1 MAKDKKARA
10 LSAVPVDAAQL
21 TPAAI
26 TPDTITPDLDAEL
39 EALLDEESDAEFGE
53 SEAQVASA
61 EPRAVLKEWSA
72 QDFANIYT
80 RFRPHLERH
89 ARRFLRNPSQV
100 DEVVQDAFLYLM
112 VTLPELDSEVGVL
125 RFLKWKTRLLCL
137 DVIRASGRA
146 QISNIDAHAE
156 FESNDPEMGTNLE
169 QAEDAAIVRLALSK
183 LNPRHREV
191 LLASMYEEKS
201 TREIAAQ
208 VGLSENATLQLI
220 FRARSAFKKALLGD
234 NFETAGMSVSA
245 ILSVAARKAAA
256 DAKKVGAQA
265 MVFVL
270 FLMLAVGGFVSFSN
284 RNTDA
289 TTVAEGNAPASETS
303 EPVASAPIEAPNAK
317 TATDEAPAETTES
330 APAKTS
336 APVIQTVVNTPSQ
349 APAAS
354 PSPSSSPFSTN
365 ALATIYDSSKS
376 EVFFARTSQSTEDF
390 GVDAAQGYLVN
401 ASQGIS
407 AEFVFEADAA
417 VPFKNVVVA
426 YIIDGVPYFSYPT
439 VTDVVVGVDQFG
451 IQHVVYF
458 GKAKYFADAN
468 RKVYTDDKLSNSTVR
483 IELVIKKDRSGV
495 QSTNLDLL
503 RAE

>member
-1 MAKDKKARA
+1 
-10 LSAVPVDAAQL
+10 VAAE
-21 TPAAI
+21 TPA
-26 TPDTITPDLDAEL
+26 
-39 EALLDEESDAEFGE
+39 
-53 SEAQVASA
+53 
-61 EPRAVLKEWSA
+61 
-72 QDFANIYT
+72 
-80 RFRPHLERH
+80 
-89 ARRFLRNPSQV
+89 
-100 DEVVQDAFLYLM
+100 
-112 VTLPELDSEVGVL
+112 
-125 RFLKWKTRLLCL
+125 
-137 DVIRASGRA
+137 
-146 QISNIDAHAE
+146 
-156 FESNDPEMGTNLE
+156 E
-169 QAEDAAIVRLALSK
+169 QPA
-183 LNPRHREV
+183 
-191 LLASMYEEKS
+191 
-201 TREIAAQ
+201 
-208 VGLSENATLQLI
+208 
-220 FRARSAFKKALLGD
+220 
-234 NFETAGMSVSA
+234 
-245 ILSVAARKAAA
+245 
-256 DAKKVGAQA
+256 
-265 MVFVL
+265 
-270 FLMLAVGGFVSFSN
+270 
-284 RNTDA
+284 A
-289 TTVAEGNAPASETS
+289 TTDE
-303 EPVASAPIEAPNAK
+303 EPVA
-317 TATDEAPAETTES
+317 TTEP
-330 APAKTS
+330 APVN
-336 APVIQTVVNTPSQ
+336 APVISTVVNIPSQ

-407 AEFVFEADAA
+407 AEFIFEADAA

>member
-1 MAKDKKARA
+1 
-10 LSAVPVDAAQL
+10 
-21 TPAAI
+21 
-26 TPDTITPDLDAEL
+26 
-39 EALLDEESDAEFGE
+39 
-53 SEAQVASA
+53 
-61 EPRAVLKEWSA
+61 
-72 QDFANIYT
+72 
-80 RFRPHLERH
+80 
-89 ARRFLRNPSQV
+89 
-100 DEVVQDAFLYLM
+100 
-112 VTLPELDSEVGVL
+112 
-125 RFLKWKTRLLCL
+125 
-137 DVIRASGRA
+137 
-146 QISNIDAHAE
+146 
-156 FESNDPEMGTNLE
+156 
-169 QAEDAAIVRLALSK
+169 
-183 LNPRHREV
+183 
-191 LLASMYEEKS
+191 MYEEKS

-234 NFETAGMSVSA
+234 NVETAGMSVSA

-303 EPVASAPIEAPNAK
+303 APAASAPIETPAEQI
-317 TATDEAPAETTES
+317 TATDEAPAEIA

-336 APVIQTVVNTPSQ
+336 APVIQTVVNIPSQ

-451 IQHVVYF
+451 VQHVVYF
-458 GKAKYFADAN
+458 GKAKYFADSN